1 MTNKW
6 RLLRLGSLPPID
18 SQIIYHAIAQAMAE
32 NSTIPNTLVI
42 CWPAKP
48 LVCCGYHQ
56 VIEEEIDLEYCHQNN
71 IPVVQRILGGG
82 AVYLDNGQLFYQFMT
97 HAGTN
102 GIPLQV
108 APYYEFLLE
117 PVVQT
122 YRELGVDAKYAPV
135 NDIITSAQ
143 QKISGN
149 GAGAIG
155 NVQILTGNIIF
166 DFNFEEMVR
175 ILKVPNEKFRDKF
188 QKTLEEHLGT
198 LRRELSS
205 LPNREH
211 VIDILCKK
219 IKTHLNIEFI
229 DLPLTIQEKQ
239 LMDEFRVLY
248 QSSEW
253 LNRDEW
259 DTIAQKRGTKVAGNI
274 HIKQTL
280 YKAPGGL
287 IRLIA
292 EIDYEQKLIRTISIS
307 GDFTILPRDSPQKLE
322 QKLRMTPMNK
332 EKISSRIHAFYDEH
346 SPDSPG
352 VTPEDWIQAI
362 TLLSAKKT

>member
-1 MTNKW
+1 MTSKW

-32 NSTIPNTLVI
+32 NSDIPNTLVI
-42 CWPAKP
+42 CWPEKP

-56 VIEEEIDLEYCHQNN
+56 VIEEEIDLKYCRQNN

-82 AVYLDNGQLFYQFMT
+82 AVYLDDGQVFYQFMT
-97 HAGTN
+97 HTGTN
-102 GIPLQV
+102 RIPLQV

-122 YRELGVDAKYAPV
+122 YREIGVKVNYAPV

-166 DFNFEEMVR
+166 DFNFEEMAR

-188 QKTLEEHLGT
+188 QKTLEERLST
-198 LRRELSS
+198 LKRELSS

-211 VIDILCKK
+211 VIDILCKN
-219 IKTHLNIEFI
+219 IKNYLNIEFI
-229 DLPLTIQEKQ
+229 DLPLTIHEKQ
-239 LMDEFRVLY
+239 LMKELRVLY

-259 DTIAQKRGTKVAGNI
+259 DKIAQKRGTKVAGNI
-274 HIKQTL
+274 HIKQSI

-292 EIDYEQKLIRTISIS
+292 EVDYEQKLIRTISIS

-322 QKLRMTPMNK
+322 QKLNMTPMNK
-332 EKISSRIHAFYDEH
+332 EEVSSRIHAFYDEY

-362 TLLSAKKT
+362 TLLSTN